1 MFMQQKTLYILL
13 ACIVLLFAS
22 GIFLFIDR
30 HSKSRLINEITAQF
44 ELEKEELEDGYSQL
58 ALQYESYGIRIA
70 NDSLA
75 ELLDIERTKNLRLLE
90 EIRTL
95 KINNVVRINEL
106 RKELETARSVMR
118 SYIIQIDSLNTLTTR
133 LRKENETVSRQYRE
147 IKQEAS
153 QLAKANTELTEKVV
167 LASIL
172 EARDINIR
180 TLNERERVI
189 NRLSKIATIE
199 FNFYLPKN
207 ISAKVGEKNIYL
219 RILQPDNTPL
229 VKNEGNLFEF
239 EGTKLNYS
247 IFRPIEYAGEETP
260 VSLYW
265 KVEEFLYPGTY
276 RADFFADGFL
286 IGSKSFELLN

>member
-1 MFMQQKTLYILL
+1 MQQKTLYILL

-22 GIFLFIDR
+22 GVFLFIDR
-30 HSKSRLINEITAQF
+30 HSQSRLINEITAQF

-247 IFRPIEYAGEETP
+247 IFRPIEYAGE
-260 VSLYW
+260 
-265 KVEEFLYPGTY
+265 
-276 RADFFADGFL
+276 
-286 IGSKSFELLN
+286 

>member
-1 MFMQQKTLYILL
+1 MQHKTLYILL
-13 ACIVLLFAS
+13 ACIVLLFAA
-22 GIFLFIDR
+22 GIFLFVDR
-30 HSKSRLINEITAQF
+30 HNKSQLINEITAQF

-58 ALQYESYGIRIA
+58 ALQYESYGIRIE

-95 KINNVVRINEL
+95 KINNVNRINEL
-106 RKELETARSVMR
+106 RKELETARGVMR
-118 SYIIQIDSLNTLTTR
+118 SYIIQIDSLNTLTMR
-133 LRKENETVSRQYRE
+133 LRKENEAVSKQYHE
-147 IKQEAS
+147 IKEEAS

-172 EARDINIR
+172 EARNIEIR
-180 TLNERERVI
+180 TLNERGREI
-189 NRLSKIATIE
+189 GRLSKIANIE
-199 FNFYLPKN
+199 FNFNLPKN
-207 ISAKVGEKNIYL
+207 ISAKVGDKNIYL

-229 VKNEGNLFEF
+229 IKNEDDIFEF
-239 EGTKLNYS
+239 EGAELHFS
-247 IFRPIEYAGEETP
+247 VFRPIEYAGEETP
-260 VSLYW
+260 VSMYW

-286 IGSKSFELLN
+286 IGSKSFEMLN

>member
-1 MFMQQKTLYILL
+1 MQQKTLYILL

-153 QLAKANTELTEKVV
+153 
-167 LASIL
+167 
-172 EARDINIR
+172 
-180 TLNERERVI
+180 
-189 NRLSKIATIE
+189 
-199 FNFYLPKN
+199 
-207 ISAKVGEKNIYL
+207 
-219 RILQPDNTPL
+219 
-229 VKNEGNLFEF
+229 
-239 EGTKLNYS
+239 
-247 IFRPIEYAGEETP
+247 
-260 VSLYW
+260 
-265 KVEEFLYPGTY
+265 
-276 RADFFADGFL
+276 
-286 IGSKSFELLN
+286 